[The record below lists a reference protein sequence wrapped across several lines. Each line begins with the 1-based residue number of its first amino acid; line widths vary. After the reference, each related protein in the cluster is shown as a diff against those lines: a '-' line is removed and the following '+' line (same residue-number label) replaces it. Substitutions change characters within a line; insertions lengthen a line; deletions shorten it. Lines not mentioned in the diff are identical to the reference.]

1 MADAQHNTP
10 NKWNAIYRMI
20 TNKSAYMLMDSILCL
35 CIVGLMLSIFLPG
48 LYLNHQKMQEKIYQ
62 TQIWHDFYK
71 YSQAYMSSNMW
82 GESWDFQDGQHNHVQ
97 LVCQKYGC
105 WMDINDE
112 HRLSVISKEGPGED
126 TENENEE
133 L

>member
-62 TQIWHDFYK
+62 TQI
-71 YSQAYMSSNMW
+71 
-82 GESWDFQDGQHNHVQ
+82 
-97 LVCQKYGC
+97 
-105 WMDINDE
+105 
-112 HRLSVISKEGPGED
+112 
-126 TENENEE
+126 
-133 L
+133 